1 MKHYEADIPPA
12 QSMSPI
18 GKKQWFA
25 RARAKEIGPGR
36 TNHFIRIPGE
46 WHGQTREEAEAK
58 ARRAAE
64 EWIAHHSEQP

>member
-1 MKHYEADIPPA
+1 MKRYEADIPPA
-12 QSMSPI
+12 QSMSSI

-25 RARAKEIGPGR
+25 RARAKEIGSGR

-58 ARRAAE
+58 ARRAAD
-64 EWIAHHSEQP
+64 EWIAHHSEKP

>member
-12 QSMSPI
+12 QSMSSI

-25 RARAKEIGPGR
+25 RASAKEIGSGR